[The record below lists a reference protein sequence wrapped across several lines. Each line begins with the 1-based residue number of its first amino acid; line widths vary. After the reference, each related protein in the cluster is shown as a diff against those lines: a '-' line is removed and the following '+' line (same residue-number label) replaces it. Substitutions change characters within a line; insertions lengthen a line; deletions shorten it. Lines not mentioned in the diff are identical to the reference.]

1 MQEIICD
8 HIWECL
14 SLHTVP
20 QVRNPGTWKSVGL
33 RFINCALNGLA
44 ASIWESGKGERAA
57 AHRYVAGAKSGL
69 GSNRNDLPKNE
80 H

>member
-8 HIWECL
+8 HLWVCL

-33 RFINCALNGLA
+33 RFTNCALNGLA
-44 ASIWESGKGERAA
+44 ASICESGKGKGLQHIDTWPEQ
-57 AHRYVAGAKSGL
+57 KSGL
-69 GSNRNDLPKNE
+69 GSNDLPKNE